1 MVSFSEYSQDKD
13 VDSIISIVFSG
24 WKKTL
29 DLTAQLLTG
38 AGLKHDMI
46 HGSLSL
52 KQRLKVLMDFKSP
65 MGANIL
71 LMTLGTGAE
80 GFVRLL
86 VRNTSSADTLRL
98 NLTVATH
105 IYLLEPQWN
114 PFVELQAMA
123 RAQRIGQTRQVV
135 CVRYV
140 TESTIEQVRTDLV
153 QSDSNN
159 GLHYDRA
166 TY

>member
-1 MVSFSEYSQDKD
+1 MVSSTRCSQDKEAD
-13 VDSIISIVFSG
+13 HIISIIFSA

-29 DLTAQLLTG
+29 DLAAELLNQ
-38 AGLKHDMI
+38 ASLKHNTI

-52 KQRLKVLMDFKSP
+52 KQRLKVLKDFKSP
-65 MGANIL
+65 VGPNIL

-80 GFVRLL
+80 GFVHTLERKIS
-86 VRNTSSADTLRL
+86 NADTLRL
-98 NLTVATH
+98 TLTIASH

-123 RAQRIGQTRQVV
+123 RAQRIGQTKQVV

-140 TESTIEQVRTDLV
+140 MKGTIEEVRVTRVHLAIIY
-153 QSDSNN
+153 

>member
-1 MVSFSEYSQDKD
+1 MVSISRCGQATEANR
-13 VDSIISIVFSG
+13 IISIIFSA

-29 DLTAQLLTG
+29 DLAAELLNG
-38 AGLKHDMI
+38 AGLKHNTI

-52 KQRLKVLMDFKSP
+52 KQRLRVLKDFKTP
-65 MGANIL
+65 VGPNIL

-80 GFVRLL
+80 GFVHTLEGNL
-86 VRNTSSADTLRL
+86 SNADTPRL
-98 NLTVATH
+98 TLTIASH

-114 PFVELQAMA
+114 PFIELQAMA
-123 RAQRIGQTRQVV
+123 RAQRIGQTKQVV

-140 TESTIEQVRTDLV
+140 MKETIEQVRVTRVHLAPIV
-153 QSDSNN
+153 